1 MNAVLLRSPA
11 HNLTTIPCL
20 SAAPP
25 PSLPPSCLLLLRSRV
40 HNPADDRARPLV
52 EAPIGA
58 LIAANHGQPERGP
71 VAADARRTP
80 AVAGG
85 AEALRNVL

>member
-1 MNAVLLRSPA
+1 MRYFARLLTI
-11 HNLTTIPCL
+11 TTIPCL

-25 PSLPPSCLLLLRSRV
+25 SFLPSFLLLFRSRV
-40 HNPADDRARPLV
+40 HNPADDRAHPLV
-52 EAPIGA
+52 EAPVGA
-58 LIAANHGQPERGP
+58 PIAANHGQPERGA